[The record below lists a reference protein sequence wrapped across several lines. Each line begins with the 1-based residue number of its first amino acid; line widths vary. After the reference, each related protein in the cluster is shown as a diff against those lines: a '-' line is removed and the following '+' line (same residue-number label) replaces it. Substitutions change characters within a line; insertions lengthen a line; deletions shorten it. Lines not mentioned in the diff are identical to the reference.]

1 MVDFTT
7 VCMVLLDLQF
17 DLLCDLEN
25 TLANSYLGTFDYGGE
40 KNEKWENWS
49 SYYNLQSTISFSIY
63 HLNLPSYFVR

>member
-1 MVDFTT
+1 LIFSGFTSNSGSLQISDRFERKKEKMVDFTT

-40 KNEKWENWS
+40 KNEK
-49 SYYNLQSTISFSIY
+49 
-63 HLNLPSYFVR
+63 